1 MRQSRVVPR
10 EGVQADRLANFKK
23 LEREQRRDT
32 VSALERREQLKWL
45 KARGR
50 ASRLRARTV

>member
-1 MRQSRVVPR
+1 MPR

-50 ASRLRARTV
+50 ASRL